1 MQPGAGWISALPLGS
16 GLPAAAQLAPA
27 EAWPPVTVAPAPAGS
42 CGGGNLPACRHCSC
56 SCSPTFDPLSM
67 CPVCSY
73 TGSQFNRVIRGQYV
87 AAGQQGS
94 HRSGYVEPPAGLP
107 SNTDLV
113 SSAAFK

>member
-1 MQPGAGWISALPLGS
+1 
-16 GLPAAAQLAPA
+16 
-27 EAWPPVTVAPAPAGS
+27 
-42 CGGGNLPACRHCSC
+42 
-56 SCSPTFDPLSM
+56 M